1 MQTQV
6 LLSELKSIT
15 EQATKICQQKFAP
28 LPEHV
33 LNWKPQ
39 PEKWSILEC
48 LAHLNYYGRFYI
60 PVFKAR
66 IQRGIEGKST
76 PENEVLSNWLGK
88 KAIAAVKLDPQQ
100 RQPLQKMKTPKVS
113 NFASQNLE
121 KKTVIAEFLK
131 QQEDFLRILEKA
143 AEVNLNR
150 IKIPT
155 SLSSLVR
162 LRLGDGLQFV
172 IYHNERHIVQ
182 AEQVLRLYKEAE
194 AQTV

>member
-6 LLSELKSIT
+6 LLSDLKQIT
-15 EQATKICQQKFAP
+15 EQAAKICQQTFVP
-28 LPEHV
+28 LSERE

-39 PEKWSILEC
+39 PEKWSVLEC

-66 IQRGIEGKST
+66 IQKGIERQSR
-76 PENEVLSNWLGK
+76 PESEVISNWLGK
-88 KAIAAVKLDPQQ
+88 KAIAAVRLDPQKK
-100 RQPLQKMKTPKVS
+100 QPLQKMKTLKVS

-121 KKTVIAEFLK
+121 KQRVLSEFLK
-131 QQEDFLRILEKA
+131 QQEDFLRIIERA
-143 AEVNLNR
+143 GEVNLNR

-155 SLSSLVR
+155 SISSLVR
-162 LRLGDGLQFV
+162 LRLGDGLQFI

-182 AEQVLRLYKEAE
+182 AQNVLSLQKEVE
-194 AQTV
+194 AQSL